1 MKQCKGDLIKIYIRS
16 DRDFKYKPENSMRDH
31 QKLLNMY
38 YKSSGYAA
46 PSKRRDVFNNH
57 PTWKLAIVNGTPVW
71 QKVK

>member
-1 MKQCKGDLIKIYIRS
+1 
-16 DRDFKYKPENSMRDH
+16 MRDH

-38 YKSSGYAA
+38 YKNTGYEA
-46 PSKRRDVFNNH
+46 PSKRKVVFNNH